1 MQRKPKEIP
10 LVEITLRKFEKPYE
24 KELTVLLK
32 KFCISLGLLQPGD
45 SRDVI
50 VYILEFLLKKR
61 KERKLVTVDE
71 IRDYLKEKKLRGLT
85 PQNLRRHLKK
95 LEDIYLVDRVG
106 NGVRIKEWMEL
117 PELIKEIEEYLVIPI
132 FNRIEEYA
140 RRIEDSI

>member
-1 MQRKPKEIP
+1 VQRKPKEIP

>member
-1 MQRKPKEIP
+1 
-10 LVEITLRKFEKPYE
+10 V
-24 KELTVLLK
+24 
-32 KFCISLGLLQPGD
+32 
-45 SRDVI
+45 
-50 VYILEFLLKKR
+50 
-61 KERKLVTVDE
+61 
-71 IRDYLKEKKLRGLT
+71 
-85 PQNLRRHLKK
+85 RRHLKK